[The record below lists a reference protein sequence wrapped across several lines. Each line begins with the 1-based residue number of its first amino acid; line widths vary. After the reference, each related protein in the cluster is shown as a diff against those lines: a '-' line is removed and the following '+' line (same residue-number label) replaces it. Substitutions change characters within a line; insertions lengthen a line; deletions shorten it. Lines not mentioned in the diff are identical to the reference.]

1 MNNTASRPNYGPE
14 YGTIGE
20 VEIVNRSDP
29 LLSVAAR
36 APAASHTPAYLALA
50 AACFC
55 IGMSAIFI
63 KWAGVAGPVAAVYR
77 VGVATLAL
85 TLPFAWG
92 RWRGGS
98 PLPRRAMA
106 LALLSGVWFAGD
118 LGIWSEA
125 VRFTSAANA
134 TLLGNLAPLWVA
146 LGALVLWRVRLRRI
160 FWAGLALAFG
170 GGIIVVSQDL
180 RAGAD
185 FGYGDALAVTASIF
199 YAGYMLNTQHS
210 RRTLGTMTFMWFSV
224 LSSTVILLAVCL
236 ALGLPLWDFSLPTYA
251 ALVGAGLVS
260 QVGGYLAINYALGH
274 LPAPLVSVTLLG
286 QPVITALLAVP
297 LLGEGISLEQAVGGL
312 IVLTG
317 IYLANRQPTTTPA
330 PVDNPAP

>member
-1 MNNTASRPNYGPE
+1 
-14 YGTIGE
+14 
-20 VEIVNRSDP
+20 VKIVNRSDP
-29 LLSVAAR
+29 LP
-36 APAASHTPAYLALA
+36 APVTRPATASHTPAYLALA

-92 RWRGGS
+92 RLRSAGP

-106 LALLSGVWFAGD
+106 LALLSGVFFAGD

-125 VRFTSAANA
+125 VRFTSAANS

-146 LGALVLWRVRLRRI
+146 LGAMVLWGVRLRGI
-160 FWAGLALAFG
+160 FWAGLGLAFV
-170 GGIIVVSQDL
+170 GGIIVVSRDL
-180 RAGAD
+180 QAGTTL
-185 FGYGDALAVTASIF
+185 GYGDGLAVTASVF

-236 ALGLPLWDFSLPTYA
+236 ALGLPLAGFSLPTYA
-251 ALVGAGLVS
+251 ALIGAGLVS

-312 IVLTG
+312 IVLVG
-317 IYLANRQPTTTPA
+317 IYLANRQPTATLA
-330 PVDNPAP
+330 KEAAIEE

>member
-1 MNNTASRPNYGPE
+1 M
-14 YGTIGE
+14 
-20 VEIVNRSDP
+20 NRSDP
-29 LLSVAAR
+29 LPAR
-36 APAASHTPAYLALA
+36 ATRPVVASPTLAYLALG

-77 VGVATLAL
+77 VGIATLVL

-92 RWRGGS
+92 RLRHAG
-98 PLPRRAMA
+98 PTLPRRALA
-106 LALLSGVWFAGD
+106 LALFSGILFAGD

-146 LGALVLWRVRLRRI
+146 LGALVLWRVRLRGI
-160 FWAGLALAFG
+160 FWAGLGLAFVG
-170 GGIIVVSQDL
+170 GAIVVSQDL
-180 RAGAD
+180 QAGTT

-210 RRTLGTMTFMWFSV
+210 RRTLGTLTFMWFSV
-224 LSSTVILLAVCL
+224 LGSTVVLLAVCL
-236 ALGLPLWDFSLPTYA
+236 ALGLPLWGFSLPTYA

-286 QPVITALLAVP
+286 QPVVTALLAVP

-312 IVLTG
+312 IVLVG
-317 IYLANRQPTTTPA
+317 IYLANRQPTSTSGEDPEK
-330 PVDNPAP
+330 

>member
-1 MNNTASRPNYGPE
+1 M
-14 YGTIGE
+14 
-20 VEIVNRSDP
+20 NRSDP
-29 LLSVAAR
+29 LPAHAAR
-36 APAASHTPAYLALA
+36 PATVSHTPAYLALA

-77 VGVATLAL
+77 VGIATLVL
-85 TLPFAWG
+85 TLPFAWS
-92 RWRGGS
+92 RLRGAGPS
-98 PLPRRAMA
+98 LPRRAMA
-106 LALLSGVWFAGD
+106 LALLSGILFAGD

-146 LGALVLWRVRLRRI
+146 LGALVLWRVRLRRV
-160 FWAGLALAFG
+160 FWAGLGLALVG
-170 GGIIVVSQDL
+170 GAIVVSQDL
-180 RAGAD
+180 QAGAD

-224 LSSTVILLAVCL
+224 LSSTVVLLAVCL
-236 ALGLPLWDFSLPTYA
+236 ALGLPLGGFSLPAYG
-251 ALVGAGLVS
+251 ALIGAGLVS

-286 QPVITALLAVP
+286 QPVVTALLAVP

-312 IVLTG
+312 IVLIG
-317 IYLANRQPTTTPA
+317 IYLANRQPAAPPTKDATTDEGRKEQP
-330 PVDNPAP
+330 